1 MLQLV
6 DTAVSKHSRER
17 ACFEKPW
24 NRPYGASVVVVL
36 EFDVSHGHRRAEYVA
51 IANAAAREYGLPTP
65 SYTLLISSWYMFNLL
80 CNQSR
85 NVCWADATDEGSYT
99 NAYVSGAETA

>member
-24 NRPYGASVVVVL
+24 NRPYGPSVVVVL

-51 IANAAAREYGLPTP
+51 IANAAVREYGLPTASHTAAIVVHVQP
-65 SYTLLISSWYMFNLL
+65 PLQPIAQRLLG
-80 CNQSR
+80 R
-85 NVCWADATDEGSYT
+85 RD
-99 NAYVSGAETA
+99 